1 MLQYRNKI
9 KGFHL
14 AFNVHEPVKKAIAS
28 TYKYKGDTTLSSEQ
42 VKQQVALG
50 KQKKELE
57 KKLQKAEELKK
68 YQRDREQL
76 RKMHEEMRK

>member
-14 AFNVHEPVKKAIAS
+14 AFNVHEPVKKGIAS
-28 TYKYKGDTTLSSEQ
+28 TYKYKADANLSSEQ
-42 VKQQVALG
+42 VKQQVQIS
-50 KQKKELE
+50 KQKRELE

-68 YQRDREQL
+68 Y
-76 RKMHEEMRK
+76 